1 MSQKDDALRIPIE
14 IKTDDLNE
22 IKDLINEI
30 TEAESDLTRI
40 KGGRQSQ
47 SFAGQSRAASGIK
60 TTTEG
65 RGGIF
70 ESSMEQD
77 TMPMNLRDRSSKQAH
92 TRENAFN
99 ALQDQVNDMQ
109 QQAGEDAAS
118 IMDQAMGMAGSYA
131 PFHLY
136 NKFGGPIQNKIRN
149 PIKQNVGSTS
159 FAASGGNGSRPKIPA
174 AGGRIAGIMA
184 KVAPVLAMAGPIGAV
199 VGAAISAVFLTKAI
213 TDWLQ
218 GPGGFWDIRYK
229 RKIGQEMDPFLERK
243 TKQEIN
249 IGLRTI
255 RVTSSPAIRS
265 ANQVFS
271 TQQAVKKGIPIY
283 NGEFESYSKGLYI

>member
-1 MSQKDDALRIPIE
+1 MSQQDDALRIPIE
-14 IKTDDLNE
+14 IKTDDLTE
-22 IKDLINEI
+22 IKDLINDI

-40 KGGRQSQ
+40 KGGRQAQTFS
-47 SFAGQSRAASGIK
+47 GQSRAASGMR

-109 QQAGEDAAS
+109 EQAAEDTAS
-118 IMDQAMGMAGSYA
+118 IIDQAMGMAGSYV

-136 NKFGGPIQNKIRN
+136 NKFGGPIQNKITTK
-149 PIKQNVGSTS
+149 IKQRMGSTS
-159 FAASGGNGSRPKIPA
+159 FAASGGNGRTPQIPA
-174 AGGRIAGIMA
+174 AGGRIAGVMTRL
-184 KVAPVLAMAGPIGAV
+184 APVLAMAGPIGAV
-199 VGAAISAVFLTKAI
+199 VGAVLSAVFVTKAI

-229 RKIGQEMDPFLERK
+229 RKIGQEMDPFLERRE
-243 TKQEIN
+243 KQEIN

-271 TQQAVKKGIPIY
+271 TQEAVKKGIPIY

>member
-1 MSQKDDALRIPIE
+1 MSQKDDALHIPIE
-14 IKTDDLNE
+14 IKTDDLQE

-40 KGGRQSQ
+40 KGGRESQ
-47 SFAGQSRAASGIK
+47 SFAGQSRAASGMK

-70 ESSMEQD
+70 ESSMEQN

-92 TRENAFN
+92 TRENSFN

-109 QQAGEDAAS
+109 QQAAEDTAS
-118 IMDQAMGMAGSYA
+118 IMDNAMGMAGSYA

-136 NKFGGPIQNKIRN
+136 NKFGGPIQNKITTK
-149 PIKQNVGSTS
+149 IKQNLG
-159 FAASGGNGSRPKIPA
+159 AAVPKGQTKLPG
-174 AGGRIAGIMA
+174 AGGRIGGIMA
-184 KVAPVLAMAGPIGAV
+184 RLAPALAMAGPIGAV
-199 VGAAISAVFLTKAI
+199 VGAAMGAVFVTKAI

-271 TQQAVKKGIPIY
+271 THQAVKKGIPIY

>member
-1 MSQKDDALRIPIE
+1 MSQKDDALHIPIE

-30 TEAESDLTRI
+30 TQAESDLTRI
-40 KGGRQSQ
+40 KGGSQSQ
-47 SFAGQSRAASGIK
+47 SFSGQSRAASGMK

-70 ESSMEQD
+70 ESSMQQD
-77 TMPMNLRDRSSKQAH
+77 TVPMNLRDRSSKQPH

-118 IMDQAMGMAGSYA
+118 MIDQAMGMAGSYA
-131 PFHLY
+131 PFHIY
-136 NKFGGPIQNKIRN
+136 NKIGGPIQNKIRN
-149 PIKQNVGSTS
+149 QIKQNFGT
-159 FAASGGNGSRPKIPA
+159 ATPIGQTKLPA
-174 AGGRIAGIMA
+174 TGGRIGGIMA
-184 KVAPVLAMAGPIGAV
+184 RLAPVLAMAGPIGAV
-199 VGAAISAVFLTKAI
+199 VGAAISAVFVTKAI

-243 TKQEIN
+243 SKQEIN

>member
-1 MSQKDDALRIPIE
+1 MSQQDDALRIPIE
-14 IKTDDLNE
+14 IKTDDLTE
-22 IKDLINEI
+22 IKDLINDI

-40 KGGRQSQ
+40 KGGRQAQTFS
-47 SFAGQSRAASGIK
+47 GQSRAASGMR

-109 QQAGEDAAS
+109 EQAAEDTAS
-118 IMDQAMGMAGSYA
+118 IIDQAMGMAGSYV

-136 NKFGGPIQNKIRN
+136 NKFGGPVQNKIRN
-149 PIKQNVGSTS
+149 QIKQRMGTS
-159 FAASGGNGSRPKIPA
+159 APAGQTKLPA
-174 AGGRIAGIMA
+174 AGGRIAGVMTRL
-184 KVAPVLAMAGPIGAV
+184 APVLAMAGPIGAV
-199 VGAAISAVFLTKAI
+199 VGAVLSAVFVTKAI

-229 RKIGQEMDPFLERK
+229 RKIGQEMDPFLERRE
-243 TKQEIN
+243 KQEIN

-265 ANQVFS
+265 ASQVFS

>member
-47 SFAGQSRAASGIK
+47 SFAGQSRAASGMK

-70 ESSMEQD
+70 QSSMEQD

-92 TRENAFN
+92 TRENSFN

-109 QQAGEDAAS
+109 QQAGEDAAG
-118 IMDQAMGMAGSYA
+118 IMDQAMGMAGGYV

-136 NKFGGPIQNKIRN
+136 NKFGGPIQNRIRN
-149 PIKQNVGSTS
+149 KIKQKMGTTS
-159 FAASGGNGSRPKIPA
+159 FAASAGNGPRPTPA

-199 VGAAISAVFLTKAI
+199 VGAAISAVFVTKAI